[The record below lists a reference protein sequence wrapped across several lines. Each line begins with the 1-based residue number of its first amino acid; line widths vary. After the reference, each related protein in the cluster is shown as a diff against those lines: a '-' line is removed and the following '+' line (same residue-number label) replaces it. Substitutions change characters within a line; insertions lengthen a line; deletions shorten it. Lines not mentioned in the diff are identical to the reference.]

1 MTITFTVLYFR
12 GPLIIGYL
20 PYDVLGVSVY
30 DLHLL
35 CFILGDH

>member
-20 PYDVLGVSVY
+20 PYVILGVSVY
-30 DLHLL
+30 DYYIY
-35 CFILGDH
+35 CAFF